1 MILTLEILGEQA
13 EALGASSRKVFRSMG
28 GTIGRLPDNDWVFPD
43 PYVSGRHALIR
54 YLNGEYYIE
63 DTSTNGVAINSP
75 ENRISRTDPHP
86 LRHGDVLYVDAYE
99 IGVSIEPAA
108 VQEGDPFKRLW
119 QDPSRA
125 LSASVSGADDTELQF
140 EELDLA
146 PEDLLATPTAA
157 KGDAGKHAVPGAADR
172 NTQRFAP
179 DQAPRSTPPDDNPPR
194 EPATKAGTEGPG
206 LSLDPRYPAQAMSA
220 MRLAFQSML
229 AQFDPDRLQ
238 EDFDRQISRDSKL
251 GAPAKMRYW
260 DLYRDRYAIVAR
272 DADGAFR
279 SLFAAAF
286 SAACEE
292 NPEPRGAEV
301 HGRET

>member
-1 MILTLEILGEQA
+1 MILTLEILGERA
-13 EALGASSRKVFRSMG
+13 EALEGASRKVFRSMG

-75 ENRISRTDPHP
+75 ENRISRIAPHP

-108 VQEGDPFKRLW
+108 VQEEDPFKRLW
-119 QDPSRA
+119 QGPSRGEP
-125 LSASVSGADDTELQF
+125 SASVWGANDTELQF
-140 EELDLA
+140 EELDLS

-157 KGDAGKHAVPGAADR
+157 QGDAGEQAVPGAADR

-179 DQAPRSTPPDDNPPR
+179 DEAPCSKSPDGHAPRELAAN
-194 EPATKAGTEGPG
+194 AAGIEGPG
-206 LSLDPRYPAQAMSA
+206 PLRDPAWAMSA

-229 AQFDPDRLQ
+229 TQFDPDRLQ
-238 EDFDRQISRDSKL
+238 EDFDRQISQDSKL
-251 GAPAKMRYW
+251 GAPGKMRYW

-272 DADGAFR
+272 DADRVFR
-279 SLFAAAF
+279 SLFAEVC

-292 NPEPRGAEV
+292 NPDHRGAEV
-301 HGRET
+301 HGRGT

>member
-99 IGVSIEPAA
+99 IGVSIERAA
-108 VQEGDPFKRLW
+108 VQEKDPFRRQWHDTTRAPASTPASGGGGAEPQFDEIELPPEDPRATPKTVAGSAGKHDAPGDEGCNTQWFAPNEAPGSKPPGGEAQMEAPMNAAGIEGL
-119 QDPSRA
+119 DPSR
-125 LSASVSGADDTELQF
+125 
-140 EELDLA
+140 DLA
-146 PEDLLATPTAA
+146 RTL
-157 KGDAGKHAVPGAADR
+157 
-172 NTQRFAP
+172 
-179 DQAPRSTPPDDNPPR
+179 
-194 EPATKAGTEGPG
+194 
-206 LSLDPRYPAQAMSA
+206 SA
-220 MRLAFQSML
+220 MRLAFESML

-238 EDFDRQISRDSKL
+238 EDFDRQISKDSML

-260 DLYRDRYAIVAR
+260 DLYRDRYAIVAK

-279 SLFAAAF
+279 SLFAEAF
-286 SAACEE
+286 SAAYEE
-292 NPEPRGAEV
+292 NLERRGAEV
-301 HGRET
+301 RDRGK

>member
-75 ENRISRTDPHP
+75 GNRISRTDPHP

-99 IGVSIEPAA
+99 IGVSIEQAA
-108 VQEGDPFKRLW
+108 VQEKDPFARLW
-119 QDPSRA
+119 HDTPRIPS
-125 LSASVSGADDTELQF
+125 SASVSDGDGAELQF
-140 EELDLA
+140 DELELS
-146 PEDLLATPTAA
+146 PEDPRATPKTVD
-157 KGDAGKHAVPGAADR
+157 GGAGKHDAPGAEDW
-172 NTQRFAP
+172 NTQWFAP
-179 DQAPRSTPPDDNPPR
+179 DKAPDPKSPGGDALMESSLN
-194 EPATKAGTEGPG
+194 AAGIEG
-206 LSLDPRYPAQAMSA
+206 LDPSRDPAWALSA

-238 EDFDRQISRDSKL
+238 EAFDRQISKDSML

-260 DLYRDRYAIVAR
+260 DLYRDRYAIVAK
-272 DADGAFR
+272 DAGGAFR
-279 SLFAAAF
+279 SLFAQAL

-292 NPEPRGAEV
+292 NLERRGAEV
-301 HGRET
+301 RDRGK